1 MEDTR
6 SSRPAAS
13 SQFIL
18 PYTHN
23 PFVFPFK
30 PANDVGKEAP
40 TFLPLYPGET
50 CVSKVIL
57 SSAIGYTLGVAMGA
71 LLSSYEAIA
80 PPIPVPGQRVMPK
93 VPFRESVRHACWLPP
108 AIILSTCVMCTF
120 PSPMPSSS
128 RGHLPAMTSGL
139 ECLVS
144 KGRGRHDTT
153 SVALAG
159 CATGATLAM
168 GQGPMMQCGSCVLLA
183 AFSAGM
189 EQFMHND

>member
-1 MEDTR
+1 MFWKTFLCFTVGSGAMEDDGTR
-6 SSRPAAS
+6 AK
-13 SQFIL
+13 FIL

-30 PANDVGKEAP
+30 PANDVGMEAP
-40 TFLPLYPGET
+40 TYFPMYPGET

-57 SSAIGYTLGVAMGA
+57 SGTIGYTLGVAMGV

-80 PPIPVPGQRVMPK
+80 PPIPVPGQRVLPK
-93 VPFRESVRHACWLPP
+93 VPFRESLQVSRRL
-108 AIILSTCVMCTF
+108 ISEKSLSWGRNF
-120 PSPMPSSS
+120 LIFS
-128 RGHLPAMTSGL
+128 AMTSGL

-144 KGRGRHDTT
+144 KSRGRHDTT
-153 SVALAG
+153 SVAIAG

-189 EQFMHND
+189 ETFMHGD

>member
-1 MEDTR
+1 MDDGR
-6 SSRPAAS
+6 ASPPAES

-23 PFVFPFK
+23 PFVFPYK
-30 PANDVGKEAP
+30 PPNDVGKEAP
-40 TFLPLYPGET
+40 TFFPMYPGET

-57 SSAIGYTLGVAMGA
+57 SSVIGYTLGVAMGG

-93 VPFRESVRHACWLPP
+93 VPFRESLQA
-108 AIILSTCVMCTF
+108 
-120 PSPMPSSS
+120 S
-128 RGHLPAMTSGL
+128 RRLISEKSFSWGRNFLIFSAMTSGL

>member
-1 MEDTR
+1 MDNNDGATGR
-6 SSRPAAS
+6 SP
-13 SQFIL
+13 FIL

-23 PFVFPFK
+23 PFVFPYK
-30 PANDVGKEAP
+30 PSGNDVGKEVP
-40 TFLPLYPGET
+40 TFYPVYPGET

-57 SSAIGYTLGVAMGA
+57 SGAVGYTLGVAMGG

-80 PPIPVPGQRVMPK
+80 PPIPVPGQRVLPK
-93 VPFRESVRHACWLPP
+93 VPFREQ
-108 AIILSTCVMCTF
+108 MQ
-120 PSPMPSSS
+120 MS
-128 RGHLPAMTSGL
+128 RRLIAEKSRSWGRNFLIFSAMTSGL

-168 GQGPMMQCGSCVLLA
+168 GQGPAVQCGSCVLLA
-183 AFSAGM
+183 AFSAAM
-189 EQFMHND
+189 EQFMHGDS